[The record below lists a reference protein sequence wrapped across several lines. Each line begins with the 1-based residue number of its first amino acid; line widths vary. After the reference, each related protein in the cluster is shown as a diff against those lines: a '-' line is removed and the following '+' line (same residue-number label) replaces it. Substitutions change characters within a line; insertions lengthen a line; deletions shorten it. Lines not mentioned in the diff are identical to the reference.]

1 MLIFKTG
8 KSLLVHNISLCNM
21 PVLLDEQC
29 TPKGS
34 RAKYVF
40 IIDATG
46 CEIDYDRL
54 SARRKNLPTYAMR
67 PEYISL
73 SYAHVSRYEVDFT
86 NVRARDRSR

>member
-1 MLIFKTG
+1 MTHYTKHAMTN
-8 KSLLVHNISLCNM
+8 NISLCYM

-29 TPKGS
+29 KPKGS
-34 RAKYVF
+34 RAKYVY
-40 IIDATG
+40 IMYATG

-73 SYAHVSRYEVDFT
+73 SYAHVSRCEVDYKK
-86 NVRARDRSR
+86 RPRPGAE